1 MMAKEKE
8 KSGGRGFASM
18 DEEKQREI
26 SRKGGQSSHG
36 SQGKEETGKGQGET
50 PSSGGRRG
58 NTGNSGNDDRGSRNR

>member
-1 MMAKEKE
+1 MAKEKE

-26 SRKGGQSSHG
+26 SRKGGQASHG
-36 SQGKEETGKGQGET
+36 GKGKEETGQEQGET

-58 NTGNSGNDDRGSRNR
+58 NSGNSGNDDRGSRNR